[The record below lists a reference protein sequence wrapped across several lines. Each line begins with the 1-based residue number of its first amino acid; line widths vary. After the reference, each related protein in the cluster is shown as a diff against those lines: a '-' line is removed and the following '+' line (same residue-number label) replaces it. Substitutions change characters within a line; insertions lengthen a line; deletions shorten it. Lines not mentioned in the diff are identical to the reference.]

1 MKIIYILVLFNIT
14 SDGSWH
20 PHFFKNFESYN
31 KCMAEAIAV
40 QFDEE
45 NPYNSACMPLPDQKK
60 PEGTPS

>member
-1 MKIIYILVLFNIT
+1 
-14 SDGSWH
+14 
-20 PHFFKNFESYN
+20 
-31 KCMAEAIAV
+31 MAEAIAV